1 MGYYEIWVDIWSN
14 LRFTSI
20 IPNNTYRPY
29 FYSKSESGSWI
40 TGNIMSKLQ
49 FPILITSIYY
59 KVLCIT
65 ICRIRVEILHCK
77 NSTVDNFYNVNTNR
91 SYKFS

>member
-1 MGYYEIWVDIWSN
+1 MGYYEIWIDIWSN

-29 FYSKSESGSWI
+29 FNSKSESGSWI
-40 TGNIMSKLQ
+40 TGKIISKLQ
-49 FPILITSIYY
+49 FPISITSIYY

-65 ICRIRVEILHCK
+65 IFRIRVEILHYE

-91 SYKFS
+91 PYKFS